1 MSTLYYN
8 IHLAAI
14 AALACLLAR
23 TIGAIL
29 LWPYNIQLRH
39 ELFISEEMYC
49 ELGTTVGYAIRFED
63 VTDETTKLKFMTDG
77 ILLRETLQERLLFM
91 LY

>member
-1 MSTLYYN
+1 
-8 IHLAAI
+8 
-14 AALACLLAR
+14 
-23 TIGAIL
+23 
-29 LWPYNIQLRH
+29 
-39 ELFISEEMYC
+39 MYC

-77 ILLRETLQERLLFM
+77 IRLRETLQERLLLR